1 MTGQTCRGCDWYQ
14 PVLAE
19 LSRGWCRLHE
29 TRVGTDDPACDY
41 RRELKEDI
49 EEDRE

>member
-1 MTGQTCRGCDWYQ
+1 MTCQGCDWHEQ
-14 PVLAE
+14 RVT
-19 LSRGWCRLHE
+19 GWCRLHE

-49 EEDRE
+49 EGDVE